1 MGNGFQSISFNQ
13 IRDGYNIY
21 EGILIFL
28 LLLFLY
34 SFYEWIIFFI
44 SRHKHFKDMIFVF
57 LFETCVLDY
66 NKF

>member
-34 SFYEWIIFFI
+34 SFYE
-44 SRHKHFKDMIFVF
+44 
-57 LFETCVLDY
+57 
-66 NKF
+66 